1 MIYPKQL
8 MTITELAEMG
18 FSRYKLNMYAN
29 DPLAP
34 VIKSGRGKALFDTT
48 KLDDYLLSLKTRKGT
63 NKKKSHHQGDEEHE
77 KREII
82 WIDCYGNVVHWDC
95 YSCHWMLEFFRH
107 RRMHHACCYGNS
119 NRENGGG
126 ACRQCSTLTDQIS
139 SVGR

>member
-63 NKKKSHHQGDEEHE
+63 NKKKLSWAGR
-77 KREII
+77 KK
-82 WIDCYGNVVHWDC
+82 N
-95 YSCHWMLEFFRH
+95 LL
-107 RRMHHACCYGNS
+107 S
-119 NRENGGG
+119 N
-126 ACRQCSTLTDQIS
+126 
-139 SVGR
+139 